1 MLPPYCDPAS
11 LFGVALARLDLSGV
25 FGNDFRRSSILR
37 DLSRNTDVL
46 PTVFTFR
53 IAKLGT
59 IQTPDDDREYLIRV
73 WLVKVDKRGPA
84 PTGSGIMGAGNF
96 ATNSCRFAD
105 VVVSFSCC
113 DCLRC
118 KDRECKPEGQGESD
132 RAKCNCL
139 DSHDSLHIVGSK
151 TFWMRV

>member
-46 PTVFTFR
+46 STVFTFR

-59 IQTPDDDREYLIRV
+59 IRTPNDDREYLIRV
-73 WLVKVDKRGPA
+73 CLVKVDKRGPA

-105 VVVSFSCC
+105 VVVGLRCC
-113 DCLRC
+113 DHLRC
-118 KDRECKPEGQGESD
+118 EHRQCHPHSQDANECAEGRSSYG
-132 RAKCNCL
+132 
-139 DSHDSLHIVGSK
+139 HDSLHMAGLRILRK
-151 TFWMRV
+151 RV